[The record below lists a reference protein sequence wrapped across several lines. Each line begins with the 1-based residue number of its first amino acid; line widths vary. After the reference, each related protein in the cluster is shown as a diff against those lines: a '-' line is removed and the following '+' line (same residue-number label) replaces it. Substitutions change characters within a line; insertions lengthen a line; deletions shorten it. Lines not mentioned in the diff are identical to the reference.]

1 MNYAPPV
8 SAHAVLRYLTRVEK
22 FDLAPIVKAH
32 GRNAGN
38 WTLAIAAA
46 AAFGVPLI
54 ELQKRIC
61 PEHLAS
67 AVRGGVARIRREGLI
82 LYCQGGIVATIGD
95 EIHGGAGCKML
106 SRREMRKG
114 CQSADR
120 RRR

>member
-1 MNYAPPV
+1 MTYAPPV
-8 SAHAVLRYLTRVEK
+8 SAHAVLRYLTRIEK

-32 GRNAGN
+32 GRDASN

-46 AAFGVPLI
+46 KALGVPLI

-67 AVRGGVARIRREGLI
+67 AVRGGAARIRREGLI

-95 EIHGGAGCKML
+95 EVHGKGCKML

-114 CQSADR
+114 CQSMDR

>member
-1 MNYAPPV
+1 MSYAPPV

-22 FDLAPIVKAH
+22 FDLAPIVREH
-32 GRNAGN
+32 GRDASN

-46 AAFGVPLI
+46 AKLGVPVI

-82 LYCQGGIVATIGD
+82 LHCQGGIVATISD
-95 EIHGGAGCKML
+95 ELHGKACKML

-114 CQSADR
+114 IQTKDR
-120 RRR
+120 RRP